1 MAEANNSKF
10 IAHQFIGHITVS
22 NCCFP
27 QCNSSIR
34 NCSQQ
39 QYYRQVKK
47 IRLNS
52 LSLWQLP
59 PTETQAPTH
68 PGRCSVTCI
77 WKIYDVQTLQMSHDS
92 KTLCD
97 APRGACLDQFV
108 LAVFTSSALSGFM
121 WWFNCTHKC
130 FPLNITKCFLCFMS
144 EVRNAV
150 KHNATS
156 LLVFGLMSECQSQL
170 AVQLKVVEFMWSG
183 PKWADWLT
191 ISHTDSTAK
200 ELRYWF
206 NSVAKLSILPCE
218 SLGRNALLERRLVA
232 KSALASFFCSDAPDC
247 VYLCLYELLF
257 ALIQRKDTQLWIKRK
272 PESKQNMG
280 CLVKVNLEPLFAQMY
295 LTNWGRKTCCLL

>member
-1 MAEANNSKF
+1 MLTPSYFIIISTHQTCFNNGTWLRGIVWLKQTIQSSLL
-10 IAHQFIGHITVS
+10 INSLVISQSPTAVLPSVTVASGTAVS
-22 NCCFP
+22 NNIIDRF
-27 QCNSSIR
+27 
-34 NCSQQ
+34 
-39 QYYRQVKK
+39 RQVKE

-68 PGRCSVTCI
+68 PGGCSVTCI

-108 LAVFTSSALSGFM
+108 SAVFTSSALSGFM

-130 FPLNITKCFLCFMS
+130 FPLNITKCFPCFMS

-170 AVQLKVVEFMWSG
+170 AVQLIVVEFMWSG

-232 KSALASFFCSDAPDC
+232 KVHWLHFS
-247 VYLCLYELLF
+247 
-257 ALIQRKDTQLWIKRK
+257 
-272 PESKQNMG
+272 
-280 CLVKVNLEPLFAQMY
+280 AQMHQTVFTFVYMSSY
-295 LTNWGRKTCCLL
+295 LHLYKEKTNNSE